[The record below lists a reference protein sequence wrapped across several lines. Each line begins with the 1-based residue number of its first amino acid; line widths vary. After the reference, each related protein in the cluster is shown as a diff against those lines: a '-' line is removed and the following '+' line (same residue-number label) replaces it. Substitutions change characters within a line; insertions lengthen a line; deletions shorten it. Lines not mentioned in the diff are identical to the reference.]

1 MARITQVQ
9 VEKAMRLAQEKERA
23 FKEQER
29 KAESRKK
36 VILGGLIL
44 LAARNIEREGLPKD
58 KAVGFFQFLA
68 NQNGIALRDA
78 RFLAERLEEG
88 YAAPFEEATARL
100 EAQSASLNLGGSQ

>member
-1 MARITQVQ
+1 MARITQAQ

-29 KAESRKK
+29 RAESRKK

-44 LAARNIEREGLPKD
+44 LAARNIERDGLPRD

-68 NQNGIALRDA
+68 NQKGVALRDA
-78 RFLAERLEEG
+78 RFLSQRLEEG
-88 YAAPFEEATARL
+88 YAAPFQRVADAL
-100 EAQSASLNLGGSQ
+100 EAQYSETTPEESE